1 MLDFQ
6 LSTVIFTVLNLLI
19 LYVVLRKLLFGRVN
33 RILEERAA
41 LVEKELSSA
50 ERQKAQ
56 AEEMRKE
63 YEDQLAQAHAQAAKI
78 VDQAKARGEQEYQA
92 ILDQAQEDTR
102 RMQEQAQAKNR
113 ADREKLM
120 RSARQEVAQLAVLA
134 AAKVTGQA
142 LDQDSDRAM
151 AEQFLSEAGERT
163 REIRSSAA
171 PRSSIRWRRR
181 RRG

>member
-78 VDQAKARGEQEYQA
+78 VDQAKARGEQE

-151 AEQFLSEAGERT
+151 AEQFLSEAGERK
-163 REIRSSAA
+163 
-171 PRSSIRWRRR
+171 
-181 RRG
+181 

>member
-56 AEEMRKE
+56 AEEMQQTGRP
-63 YEDQLAQAHAQAAKI
+63 HAPMPPHFFA
-78 VDQAKARGEQEYQA
+78 
-92 ILDQAQEDTR
+92 
-102 RMQEQAQAKNR
+102 
-113 ADREKLM
+113 
-120 RSARQEVAQLAVLA
+120 S
-134 AAKVTGQA
+134 
-142 LDQDSDRAM
+142 S
-151 AEQFLSEAGERT
+151 RT
-163 REIRSSAA
+163 PI
-171 PRSSIRWRRR
+171 
-181 RRG
+181 

>member
-63 YEDQLAQAHAQAAKI
+63 YEDLLAPRLGLIH
-78 VDQAKARGEQEYQA
+78 DLGRLGMGLGELEYQA

-151 AEQFLSEAGERT
+151 AEQFLSEAGERK
-163 REIRSSAA
+163 
-171 PRSSIRWRRR
+171 
-181 RRG
+181 

>member
-63 YEDQLAQAHAQAAKI
+63 YEDQLAHAQAAKI

-151 AEQFLSEAGERT
+151 AEQFLSEAGERK
-163 REIRSSAA
+163 
-171 PRSSIRWRRR
+171 
-181 RRG
+181 

>member
-63 YEDQLAQAHAQAAKI
+63 NDDQLAQAHAQAAKI

-151 AEQFLSEAGERT
+151 AEQFLSEAGERK
-163 REIRSSAA
+163 
-171 PRSSIRWRRR
+171 
-181 RRG
+181 

>member
-102 RMQEQAQAKNR
+102 RMQEQA
-113 ADREKLM
+113 REKLM

-151 AEQFLSEAGERT
+151 AEQFLSEAGERK
-163 REIRSSAA
+163 
-171 PRSSIRWRRR
+171 
-181 RRG
+181 

>member
-102 RMQEQAQAKNR
+102 RMQELLGYKNIP
-113 ADREKLM
+113 AWIDYWGGD
-120 RSARQEVAQLAVLA
+120 AVHDWPWWR
-134 AAKVTGQA
+134 K
-142 LDQDSDRAM
+142 
-151 AEQFLSEAGERT
+151 QFPYFISRLC
-163 REIRSSAA
+163 
-171 PRSSIRWRRR
+171 
-181 RRG
+181 

>member
-19 LYVVLRKLLFGRVN
+19 LYVVLKKLLFGRVN

-41 LVEKELSSA
+41 LVEQELSSA
-50 ERQKAQ
+50 ERQKVQ
-56 AEEMRKE
+56 AEELRKE
-63 YEDQLAQAHAQAAKI
+63 YEDQLSQAHAQAAKI
-78 VDQAKARGEQEYQA
+78 VDQAKVRGEQEYQA
-92 ILDQAQEDTR
+92 LL
-102 RMQEQAQAKNR
+102 EQAQDR

-151 AEQFLSEAGERT
+151 AEQFLSEAGERK
-163 REIRSSAA
+163 
-171 PRSSIRWRRR
+171 
-181 RRG
+181 

>member
-92 ILDQAQEDTR
+92 IL
-102 RMQEQAQAKNR
+102 EQAQAKNR

-151 AEQFLSEAGERT
+151 AEQFLSEAGERK
-163 REIRSSAA
+163 
-171 PRSSIRWRRR
+171 
-181 RRG
+181 

>member
-41 LVEKELSSA
+41 L

-151 AEQFLSEAGERT
+151 AEQFLSEAGERK
-163 REIRSSAA
+163 
-171 PRSSIRWRRR
+171 
-181 RRG
+181 

>member
-92 ILDQAQEDTR
+92 ILDQAQE
-102 RMQEQAQAKNR
+102 KNR

-151 AEQFLSEAGERT
+151 AEQFLSEAGERK
-163 REIRSSAA
+163 
-171 PRSSIRWRRR
+171 
-181 RRG
+181 

>member
-63 YEDQLAQAHAQAAKI
+63 YGGP
-78 VDQAKARGEQEYQA
+78 ARPGPCPGGQDRGSGQGAGRAGVLQA
-92 ILDQAQEDTR
+92 ILDQPR
-102 RMQEQAQAKNR
+102 RIPAGCR
-113 ADREKLM
+113 SRPRPRTGPTGEKLDAQ
-120 RSARQEVAQLAVLA
+120 RPAGGGPAR
-134 AAKVTGQA
+134 
-142 LDQDSDRAM
+142 
-151 AEQFLSEAGERT
+151 
-163 REIRSSAA
+163 
-171 PRSSIRWRRR
+171 PCWRRPR
-181 RRG
+181 

>member
-78 VDQAKARGEQEYQA
+78 VDQAKAKCNGFSKRVRYAMSHETGKIE
-92 ILDQAQEDTR
+92 ILGMLNDKE
-102 RMQEQAQAKNR
+102 MLFKYHQAKDPKNSSR
-113 ADREKLM
+113 IFTVELEDR
-120 RSARQEVAQLAVLA
+120 
-134 AAKVTGQA
+134 QA
-142 LDQDSDRAM
+142 WL
-151 AEQFLSEAGERT
+151 
-163 REIRSSAA
+163 
-171 PRSSIRWRRR
+171 
-181 RRG
+181 

>member
-120 RSARQEVAQLAVLA
+120 RSAKRFSLKWCRRAVVRCGEVDLAMKSTGQDGQQLLTGLLLELA
-134 AAKVTGQA
+134 APA
-142 LDQDSDRAM
+142 SRP
-151 AEQFLSEAGERT
+151 
-163 REIRSSAA
+163 A
-171 PRSSIRWRRR
+171 PQRR
-181 RRG
+181 